1 MSNTNS
7 ALMVANTQTLQ
18 ATNVPEAPTP
28 SAASLRAS
36 QKAALIIA
44 ALGPEAA
51 GPIIEKISDT
61 HLRAFA
67 RAYAQ
72 LETIPRDALMGV
84 AEEFV
89 SCLSTD
95 ENTIKGGF
103 DETRSLLG
111 QFISSDQIVRLMDDI
126 DVPGGQTIWEKLER
140 TSDEALATY
149 LSKENHQSIAI
160 VLSKLTTEKASSVLG
175 LLDIELAQAIVERL
189 SKPLQARREALAVLS
204 KKIEREFLAPL
215 RDSSNARN
223 PGEMIGAMMNNIASE
238 KRDTLLSYINSNIPE
253 IVPDLRKSMLTFEE
267 LSTRVPPNS
276 IPIIIKEMEVDTF
289 LKAVKFGRQNAPS
302 STDFIF
308 KNISQRMAK
317 QYEEQ
322 LEAMANVPVNEAE
335 GAQASFMKSVRQLVK
350 AGEIELIE
358 IVADEGDEAV

>member
-1 MSNTNS
+1 MTGK
-7 ALMVANTQTLQ
+7 AL
-18 ATNVPEAPTP
+18 TP
-28 SAASLRAS
+28 SISSPPQNIAASLAEPAPIRGLKAS
-36 QKAALIIA
+36 QKAALIVA

-51 GPIIEKISDT
+51 GPIIEKIGDT

-72 LETIPRDALMGV
+72 LETVPKSVLTNV
-84 AEEFV
+84 AQEFV

-95 ENTIKGGF
+95 ENNIKGGF

-140 TSDEALATY
+140 TSDEALAEY
-149 LSKENHQSIAI
+149 LAGQNLQMVAI

-175 LLDIELAQAIVERL
+175 LLETETAQAVVVRL

-204 KKIEREFLAPL
+204 TRIEREFLAPL

-238 KRDTLLSYINSNIPE
+238 KRDQLLSFITSEIPE
-253 IVPDLRKSMLTFEE
+253 IMGDLRKSMLTFQE
-267 LSTRVPPNS
+267 LSTRVPPNAA
-276 IPIIIKEMEVDTF
+276 PIVIKELEPDIF

-302 STDFIF
+302 SVDFIF

-322 LEAMANVPVNEAE
+322 LEAITNVPVNEGE
-335 GAQASFMKSVRQLVK
+335 GAQAEFMKTVRRLVK
-350 AGEIELIE
+350 SGEIDLID
-358 IVADEGDEAV
+358 IVAEEEAA